1 MNKPQFENI
10 LRNSPETSGTV
21 PERLHQDVMR
31 KIRLSQP
38 VGKKANMRWS
48 VPAWGAALAVGAIA
62 IFSATQ
68 INTPQDPVQIDTR
81 FVQKPASLLSL
92 SDQLMTISEES
103 LLPEKQLRLELERLK
118 LDLKRFDFRS

>member
-1 MNKPQFENI
+1 MNEQQFEKI
-10 LRNSPETSGTV
+10 LRNSPETSVTV

-31 KIRLSQP
+31 KVRLSQP
-38 VGKKANMRWS
+38 VVKKVARRWA

-68 INTPQDPVQIDTR
+68 TNTPQDPVQIEPR
-81 FVQKPASLLSL
+81 FAQNTTSLLSL
-92 SDQLMTISEES
+92 SDQLMKVSEES

-118 LDLKRFDFRS
+118 LDLKRFDIRS